1 MVEWA
6 QGIIADLGY
15 SGIGVL
21 MFIET
26 LFPPIPSEV
35 IMPLAGFTAARG
47 DLTAWGIV
55 VAGITGSTIGML
67 PLYYLGRA
75 VGEERLK
82 RWVERHGGALLT
94 VDDIEKAEGW
104 LHRHG
109 GKAIFLSH
117 ILPGVRSLIS
127 IPSGYIEMNLVKFIL
142 LTILGKGVWIT
153 FLAVIGMVLGE
164 NYGQFREYFQPVSI
178 IVTAAI
184 VVYIIYWAVKR
195 IRSSQ
200 S

>member
-1 MVEWA
+1 MIEWA

-35 IMPLAGFTAARG
+35 IMPLAGFTAAQG
-47 DLTAWGIV
+47 DLTGWGIV